1 MKLKLSTS
9 RTFNP
14 LTGERLDIPSR
25 SLYGLF
31 ALTSQS
37 FSSFLSGKLFAGSLL
52 RRVKAQTTP
61 ILDGERSSE
70 VWKFSSQ
77 ISRMQRSRRS

>member
-9 RTFNP
+9 KTFNP
-14 LTGERLDIPSR
+14 LTGERLHNPSI
-25 SLYGLF
+25 SLYRIS
-31 ALTSQS
+31 ALTSHS
-37 FSSFLSGKLFAGSLL
+37 FSSFLSGNLFAGSLL

-77 ISRMQRSRRS
+77 ILRMQRSRRS